1 MTLRLTNRFGINH
14 AVRLH
19 GYTRKGLVTKRP
31 VDKRTFYV
39 QKVWFEREMVF
50 YALVCEEDG
59 EVIPR
64 YTEACLKKAA

>member
-1 MTLRLTNRFGINH
+1 MTLRLTNRFGINN
-14 AVRLH
+14 AVMLH

-39 QKVWFEREMVF
+39 QKVWFEREQIF
-50 YALVCEEDG
+50 YALIAEEDG
-59 EVIPR
+59 FLVPR